1 MIILILWIFSLIVLV
16 SYFTNEMWIW
26 RVLFWL
32 ETKTMR
38 LEKFNEDA

>member
-1 MIILILWIFSLIVLV
+1 MILLILWIFSLIVLV

-38 LEKFNEDA
+38 MEKFDEDS